1 MVAVCGCLG
10 YVDLVESC
18 GVVLGTV
25 PMREMVHGSNHG
37 GVGGSYRGNED
48 EKGTGDQ
55 AQM

>member
-18 GVVLGTV
+18 GVVLVTV
-25 PMREMVHGSNHG
+25 LMREMVRGGNRG
-37 GVGGSYRGNED
+37 GVGSSYPGNGD
-48 EKGTGDQ
+48 EKKTGDQ